1 VQPLILKTKI
11 PLKDVHGRIDHM
23 AIDLA
28 RKRLLVAEL
37 GNGSVDVVDLGS
49 GGSINRIGDLPEPQG
64 VAHVPQSDLIVVAN
78 GGDGSVRLYRAADA
92 ALASLSLGSDADNV
106 HVAPASGM
114 IVVGYGSGGLAIIDP
129 VTSAQVGDIE
139 LPAHPEGFA
148 LAGDGQRAFVNL
160 AHTDEIAVVDLGTR
174 RHVASWRVR
183 HARANFPIALDEAHG
198 LLAVVFRHPARLALL
213 DAANGSVRE
222 ALDTC
227 GDADDVFFDAR
238 RERLYVSCGDGV
250 VDVFARSGAQEY
262 RSIARVPT
270 ASGARTSLFVPEMDR
285 LFVAQRAGWL
295 GADAAILVY
304 RPSP

>member
-1 VQPLILKTKI
+1 VQPLILEAKI
-11 PLKDVHGRIDHM
+11 PLKDVRGRIDHM

-49 GGSINRIGDLPEPQG
+49 GSSISRIGDLPEPQG
-64 VAHVPQSDLIVVAN
+64 VADVPQSDLIVVAN

-92 ALASLSLGSDADNV
+92 AFVASLSLGSDADNV
-106 HVAPASGM
+106 RVAASSGM

-129 VTSAQVGDIE
+129 VSSARVSNVE

-148 LAGDGQRAFVNL
+148 LASNGQRAFVNL
-160 AHTDEIAVVDLGTR
+160 PDTGEIAVVDLGTH

-183 HARANFPIALDEAHG
+183 HARANFPIALNEAHG
-198 LLAVVFRHPARLALL
+198 LLAAVFRHPARLVLL
-213 DAANGSVRE
+213 DAVNGSVRE

-238 RERLYVSCGDGV
+238 RERLYVSCGEGF
-250 VDVFARSGAQEY
+250 VDVFAESTDKY
-262 RSIARVPT
+262 RLIARVAT

-285 LFVAQRAGWL
+285 LFVAQRAGRL
-295 GADAAILVY
+295 GSAAAILVF